1 MNIGFQNGGVV
12 EWIYGGTEE
21 GHMNERS
28 KASSVNVRN
37 IIDTSA
43 LFSFQ
48 ILKTKGKKIG

>member
-1 MNIGFQNGGVV
+1 MQWLS
-12 EWIYGGTEE
+12 EGTEE

-48 ILKTKGKKIG
+48 ILKTKGKKRIG